1 MASFGELSLLG
12 EISVSSN
19 AEKKDEYRSSGTVA
33 LENGQESSSFIAV
46 QIEKH
51 GIEIYNLKE
60 ERLFASCPLPEKTVF
75 SCKPMYL
82 HEGNSHY
89 IWACTSSARS
99 KGEWKLLSWKYND
112 LKEHGEVRFR
122 DLLNKPVFSIHFIP
136 SSGQLVLVFVNGEI
150 SFLDPEDDL
159 IQTSAS
165 IKGNATLVKTGSVSN
180 HVEKDII
187 SNSTSEDKS
196 AVVDGTGKDQSGED
210 LSPSSLS
217 SLSTTT
223 NIYLLYALSV
233 EKIKQF
239 YMSVFSTS
247 EKRILFTKPIELD
260 SSTSPA
266 HVLLTKNC
274 EKVFGFFSNSVF
286 VYASNESTSSYQRE
300 KSFQLENIPALSNVH
315 LILDK
320 FCLVQTKSQVS
331 LWDLTYGT
339 IQDVLDTGNDTTF
352 ITVTINKNPSKRS
365 SLKLNSTVSGNI
377 ILLQKKTIA
386 SVPFTMPS
394 VMSLAD
400 AIGKRKSKI
409 GKILTKPETIADG
422 ALTKSKS
429 SVTLCE
435 QLLKNVQLQDHSLR
449 DELHQ
454 LHTYVQNQDGESFD
468 VKFLKF
474 VEGFQVQNS
483 TNRKLLKTNS
493 VLPIPF
499 VHAIESILFSSNEE
513 QDLDL
518 LCPAKATLNYL
529 LRNRLFTSSILRLHP
544 SRSLFNCIYKF
555 QKESALLLLERTL
568 DLPAFEV
575 GCAIKKALAT
585 MKTKL
590 LKIGLLRLSQFD
602 CVEAQE
608 ALLLTLGQEDFD
620 LLFKLICA
628 SITGKKTSVPLNLDV
643 EILIYVASI
652 VLDAM
657 GVGGIAAST
666 DNLTTAQ
673 ELYSGL
679 QSKITSLTAMSLAL
693 PAVSELIKHKKKA
706 IAEKTFVHPNPQPKA
721 VVDDKADLATLLK
734 KDGLAEQRKNK
745 SQRARGRELDITI
758 GRYTIERLEI

>member
-12 EISVSSN
+12 EVSVSSTV
-19 AEKKDEYRSSGTVA
+19 EKKNGYRSSGTVA
-33 LENGQESSSFIAV
+33 LENGQESSSFVAV

-51 GIEIYNLKE
+51 GIEIYNLRE
-60 ERLFASCPLPEKTVF
+60 ERLFASCPLPEKTIF

-89 IWACTSSARS
+89 IWACTSSAKSR
-99 KGEWKLLSWKYND
+99 GEWKLLSWKHNE
-112 LKEHGEVRFR
+112 LQEHGEVRFR
-122 DLLNKPVFSIHFIP
+122 DLSNKPIFSIQFIA
-136 SSGQLVLVFVNGEI
+136 SSGQLVLVFTNGEV
-150 SFLDPEDDL
+150 SFLDPEDDM
-159 IQTSAS
+159 IQSAAS
-165 IKGNATLVKTGSVSN
+165 IQGSATLFQTGCVSKQVVPKTEENEENNSSN
-180 HVEKDII
+180 M
-187 SNSTSEDKS
+187 
-196 AVVDGTGKDQSGED
+196 DGKTQSQIGED
-210 LSPSSLS
+210 LLPSVNS
-217 SLSTTT
+217 STTTT
-223 NIYLLYALSV
+223 NIYLLYALNI

-239 YMSVFSTS
+239 YVSVFSTS
-247 EKRILFTKPIELD
+247 EKRFLYTKPIELG
-260 SSTSPA
+260 SSSPPT

-274 EKVFGFFSNSVF
+274 ENIFAFFPKNVFI
-286 VYASNESTSSYQRE
+286 YASNESNGSYQRV
-300 KSFQLENIPALSNVH
+300 KSFQLEDMPALSNVD
-315 LILDK
+315 LIFDK
-320 FCLVQTKSQVS
+320 FCLVQTKNQVS

-339 IQDVLDTGNDTTF
+339 IQDVFDTENDIAF
-352 ITVTINKNPSKRS
+352 ITVTINGNPSRRS
-365 SLKLNSTVSGNI
+365 GSKTNTTISGNI

-386 SVPFTMPS
+386 SLPFTMPS

-400 AIGKRKSKI
+400 AIGKRKAKI
-409 GKILTKPETIADG
+409 GRILTKPETIADG
-422 ALTKSKS
+422 ALTKSKN

-435 QLLKNVQLQDHSLR
+435 QLLKNVQLQDTSLR
-449 DELHQ
+449 NELQQ
-454 LHTYVQNQDGESFD
+454 LQTFVQTKDGESFD
-468 VKFLKF
+468 AKFLKF
-474 VEGFQVQNS
+474 VEGFQTQNS

-499 VHAIESILFSSNEE
+499 VHAIESILFSPNQE

-544 SRSLFNCIYKF
+544 SRSIFNCIYKF

-575 GCAIKKALAT
+575 GCAIKKALSS

-602 CVEAQE
+602 SAEAQE
-608 ALLLTLGQEDFD
+608 ALLLTLAQEDFD

-628 SITGKKTSVPLNLDV
+628 SITGKKTSVPLNLDM
-643 EILIYVASI
+643 EILIYTAST

-657 GVGGIAAST
+657 GVGGIAAS
-666 DNLTTAQ
+666 NENQNTAQ

-679 QSKITSLTAMSLAL
+679 QSKITSLTAMSLVL

-706 IAEKTFVHPNPQPKA
+706 TAENTFVHPNPQPKA
-721 VVDDKADLATLLK
+721 VVDDRADLATLLK
-734 KDGLAEQRKNK
+734 KDGMAEQRKNK
-745 SQRARGRELDITI
+745 SQRARGKELDMTI